1 MNKIT
6 TCLEPLHGRGEQ
18 CGDMIRGKDDDDIVA
33 KVQKH
38 LRMYTWNEDQ
48 PRRDASDGQAWH
60 PRAVTQAA

>member
-1 MNKIT
+1 MNKGI

-38 LRMYTWNEDQ
+38 LNDVHGGTEISREAVLAMARPD
-48 PRRDASDGQAWH
+48 PRER
-60 PRAVTQAA
+60 

>member
-1 MNKIT
+1 MMNKIT

-38 LRMYTWNEDQ
+38 LRMYTVE
-48 PRRDASDGQAWH
+48 
-60 PRAVTQAA
+60 